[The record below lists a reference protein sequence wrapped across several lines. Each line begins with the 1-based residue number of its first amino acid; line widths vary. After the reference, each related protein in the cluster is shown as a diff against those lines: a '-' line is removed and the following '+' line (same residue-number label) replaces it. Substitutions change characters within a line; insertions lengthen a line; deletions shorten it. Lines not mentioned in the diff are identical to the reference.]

1 MFIAPSLTRI
11 RCDGSIVRAIAR
23 RCYENSGKQR
33 KNSGRSRCFI
43 DPRTARGPGFL
54 PRTRYRALI
63 IFRQKQQKQRE
74 PQSAAHLCILGDA
87 ADRRRMP
94 VSRRLKA
101 AVAQLGPIH
110 LADSRASVV
119 KRLMAMMREAHAS
132 GARFVVFPELALT
145 TFFPRW
151 WMTDQAEIDR
161 FFERDMPNAETRPLF
176 ELAKELGVGFYLGY
190 AELTRE
196 KGELHRY
203 NTSILVERDGRII
216 GRYRKIHLPGHF
228 EHLPTAP
235 FQHLEKRYFDVGN
248 EGFRVWRAF
257 DAVVGMCICNDR
269 RWPETWRVMGLQG
282 VEIVALGYNTPIEN
296 IHHREPEHLRMF
308 HHLLSLQAGA
318 YQNAAWVLAA
328 AKCGAE
334 DGFAMIG
341 GSAIV
346 APTGEIAARALSEED
361 EVIAVD
367 LNLELGDYLR
377 RTVFN
382 FEKHRRVEHYG
393 LITERTGART
403 EA

>member
-1 MFIAPSLTRI
+1 
-11 RCDGSIVRAIAR
+11 V
-23 RCYENSGKQR
+23 
-33 KNSGRSRCFI
+33 
-43 DPRTARGPGFL
+43 
-54 PRTRYRALI
+54 
-63 IFRQKQQKQRE
+63 
-74 PQSAAHLCILGDA
+74 AH
-87 ADRRRMP
+87 
-94 VSRRLKA
+94 RLNA

-119 KRLMAMMREAHAS
+119 RRLMALLREAHGR

-161 FFERDMPNAETRPLF
+161 FFEREMPNAEPRPLF
-176 ELAKELGVGFYLGY
+176 DLARELGVGFYLGY
-190 AELTRE
+190 AELTEENGVVR
-196 KGELHRY
+196 HY
-203 NTSILVERDGRII
+203 NTAILVERDGRIV
-216 GRYRKIHLPGHF
+216 GRYRKIHLPGHA
-228 EHLPTAP
+228 EHLSDAP
-235 FQHLEKRYFDVGN
+235 FQHLEKRYFDIGN
-248 EGFRVWRAF
+248 LGFKVWRAY

-282 VEIVALGYNTPIEN
+282 AEIIALGYNTPILN

-334 DGFAMIG
+334 DGFGMIG

-346 APTGEIAARALSEED
+346 APTGEIAAQALSEDD
-361 EVIAVD
+361 EVIAVNLD
-367 LNLELGDYLR
+367 LDLGDYLR

-382 FEKHRRVEHYG
+382 FAKHRRIEHYG

-403 EA
+403 GV